1 MIAWPVSDLLPHA
14 GAAILIDEVLSFD
27 EERLSAQAT
36 VRPDGLYSEPDGA
49 QPSWVGIEIM
59 AQAVA
64 AWAGCQ
70 ARMHGRRVA
79 LGFLLGTRRYACA
92 WTSFPP
98 GLRLRVDVER
108 SLHAESGIGLFECH
122 LRHAGTRLAHARL
135 TVYQPPDA
143 AAFLPI
149 PRPIRRKRH
158 RFDAMDTTTILI
170 TGSSRGIGHAIAL
183 ALARA
188 GHDIVIHC
196 RNRREQAESAARD
209 VVALGRRARILQFD
223 VGQRDATRVALE
235 ADITAHGAYYGVV
248 LNAGLARDGAF
259 PALSQDDW
267 DTVLRTNLDG
277 FYNVLHPVVMPMI
290 RRRAAG
296 RIVCMT
302 SVSGLIG
309 NRGQVN
315 YSASKAGL
323 IGASKA
329 LAVEL
334 AKRQITVNCV
344 APGLIDTDMIDTH
357 VPVDEILKAIPAQR
371 AGTPEDVAAAVVF
384 LMPAA
389 GYITRQVLAV
399 NGGLC

>member
-1 MIAWPVSDLLPHA
+1 M
-14 GAAILIDEVLSFD
+14 
-27 EERLSAQAT
+27 
-36 VRPDGLYSEPDGA
+36 
-49 QPSWVGIEIM
+49 
-59 AQAVA
+59 
-64 AWAGCQ
+64 
-70 ARMHGRRVA
+70 
-79 LGFLLGTRRYACA
+79 
-92 WTSFPP
+92 
-98 GLRLRVDVER
+98 
-108 SLHAESGIGLFECH
+108 
-122 LRHAGTRLAHARL
+122 
-135 TVYQPPDA
+135 
-143 AAFLPI
+143 
-149 PRPIRRKRH
+149 
-158 RFDAMDTTTILI
+158 
-170 TGSSRGIGHAIAL
+170 
-183 ALARA
+183 
-188 GHDIVIHC
+188 IHC

-384 LMPAA
+384 LMSPAA